1 MKYYVDGYTPPED
14 VKSYEDVK
22 RYQKL
27 LGVEIDGIWG
37 KKTQAAYDQYQK
49 QNNNLTKPTE
59 GSIDGYPFGGD
70 IDWEA
75 ISNKLSEYFA
85 GIMRPSIDAAI
96 TKRQKTSDTYDA
108 ELDADSYARGMGS
121 STFVSSMKSRQE
133 ESEQDDIAY
142 MEGAYSQA
150 LAAQVYDSLMKLGTL
165 YSNQKIAQE
174 ELQLQRE
181 KMQQEQAR
189 FDAQM
194 NSKSNGTNK
203 QESNSQAPNP
213 YVSGLT
219 YSDYYKYVSNLG
231 EQAEDFFY
239 SEDAYWQFLRS
250 QAIFDLGEAGFYQL
264 MNSFTKKEEP
274 EKESNRKRNNNENR
288 EELY

>member
-27 LGVEIDGIWG
+27 LGVEVDGIWG
-37 KKTQAAYDQYQK
+37 KKTQAAYEQYQK
-49 QNNNLTKPTE
+49 QNNNLTITE
-59 GSIDGYPFGGD
+59 GGEIDGYPFGGT

-75 ISNKLSEYFA
+75 ISKKLSEYFA
-85 GIMRPSIDAAI
+85 GIMRPSVDAAI
-96 TKRQKTSDTYDA
+96 TQRQKASDTYDA

-181 KMQQEQAR
+181 KMQQEQER
-189 FDAQM
+189 FEAQM
-194 NSKSNGTNK
+194 RAKGNDSKP
-203 QESNSQAPNP
+203 QAPNP

-219 YSDYYKYVSNLG
+219 YSDYYRYVGSLG

-239 SEDAYWQFLRS
+239 SDDAYWQFLRS
-250 QAIFDLGEAGFYQL
+250 QAIFDLGEAGFNKL
-264 MNSFTKKEEP
+264 LNSFTSYEEP
-274 EKESNRKRNNNENR
+274 EKERDRNKNENR